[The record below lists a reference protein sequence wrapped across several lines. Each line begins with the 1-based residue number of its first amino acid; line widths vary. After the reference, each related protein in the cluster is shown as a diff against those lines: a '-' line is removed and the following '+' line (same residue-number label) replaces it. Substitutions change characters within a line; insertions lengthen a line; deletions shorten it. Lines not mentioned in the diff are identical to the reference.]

1 MQANTTKSTK
11 PWTAIR
17 NKSSPVRGGDVDR
30 SMMRTVQLS
39 VADPVYSARL
49 SEALSRSGPWHVE
62 SVERP
67 DPTLPCVVV
76 LDELS
81 FAQLPLPLAHPERV
95 VLLARQDP
103 QLLAQAWDAGIVSV
117 ASVEDSLPTVLLAI
131 MAARL
136 RVATQHEAS
145 VPSGISPSP
154 TDIPA
159 RITPDHPI
167 SRPRRC
173 RTP

>member
-1 MQANTTKSTK
+1 MQANTTRSTK

-17 NKSSPVRGGDVDR
+17 SKSSPVGGGEVDG

-39 VADPVYSARL
+39 VADPVYAARL

-67 DPTLPCVVV
+67 DLTLPCVVV

-81 FAQLPLPLAHPERV
+81 FSQQLLPLPHPERV
-95 VLLARQDP
+95 VLLGRQDP
-103 QLLAQAWDAGIVSV
+103 EFLAQAWDAGIVSV
-117 ASVEDSLPTVLLAI
+117 TSVEDSLPTVLLAI

-136 RVATQHEAS
+136 RVATQHEAP
-145 VPSGISPSP
+145 VTGGISPNRTP
-154 TDIPA
+154 IPA
-159 RITPDHPI
+159 RISPDPPI